1 MNPVI
6 FEIGPFALRWYGLMY
21 VAAVLVGVWLVR
33 KEAERKKMPI
43 TADEIMNFGL
53 LVMFAG
59 IVGGRI
65 YYVLFNWEFYRGAQ
79 WEVFAIWRG
88 GLAIHGGLIG
98 GALAGYLYLR
108 NHAVSTWEFADA
120 VAPAII
126 LGQVFGRF
134 GNFMNGDA
142 HGVPT
147 TMPWGVEFP
156 MTSIA
161 GREFPGQATH
171 PVMIYE
177 LLLNLA
183 WFFILRRLRLTNHK
197 PGFIFCLY
205 FVLYSLGRAAVSG
218 FRADSLWFGPF
229 RAAYLASAVLIV
241 VFGAVIVRWRMW
253 EREG

>member
-1 MNPVI
+1 M
-6 FEIGPFALRWYGLMY
+6 
-21 VAAVLVGVWLVR
+21 AASS
-33 KEAERKKMPI
+33 
-43 TADEIMNFGL
+43 
-53 LVMFAG
+53 
-59 IVGGRI
+59 
-65 YYVLFNWEFYRGAQ
+65 
-79 WEVFAIWRG
+79 
-88 GLAIHGGLIG
+88 G
-98 GALAGYLYLR
+98 GALAGYLYMKNR
-108 NHAVSTWEFADA
+108 PVSTWEFADA

-171 PVMIYE
+171 PVMLYE
-177 LLLNLA
+177 LFLNLA
-183 WFFILRRLRLTNHK
+183 WFFILRRLRFTNHK

-205 FVLYSLGRAAVSG
+205 FVLYS
-218 FRADSLWFGPF
+218 FGPRRGERF
-229 RAAYLASAVLIV
+229 PRGQPVVRPRPRRLSRERAPHRRVR
-241 VFGAVIVRWRMW
+241 AVIVRWGMW

>member
-1 MNPVI
+1 MSPVI

-21 VAAVLVGVWLVR
+21 VTAVLVGAWLVR
-33 KEAERKKMPI
+33 KEAERKGMPI
-43 TADEIMNFGL
+43 TPDEVMNFGL

-59 IVGGRI
+59 ILGGRI

-79 WEVFAIWRG
+79 WEVFAIW
-88 GLAIHGGLIG
+88 HGGLIG
-98 GALAGYLYLR
+98 GALAGYLYIKKR
-108 NHAVSTWEFADA
+108 PVSTWEFADA

-229 RAAYLASAVLIV
+229 RAAHLASALLIV
-241 VFGAVIVRWRMW
+241 VFGVIIVKWRMW

>member
-1 MNPVI
+1 MSPVI

-21 VAAVLVGVWLVR
+21 VTAVLVGAWLVS
-33 KEAERKKMPI
+33 KEAERKGMPI
-43 TADEIMNFGL
+43 TPDEVMNFGL

-59 IVGGRI
+59 ILGGRI

-98 GALAGYLYLR
+98 GALAGYLYIKKR
-108 NHAVSTWEFADA
+108 PVSTWEFADA

-229 RAAYLASAVLIV
+229 RAAHLASALLIV